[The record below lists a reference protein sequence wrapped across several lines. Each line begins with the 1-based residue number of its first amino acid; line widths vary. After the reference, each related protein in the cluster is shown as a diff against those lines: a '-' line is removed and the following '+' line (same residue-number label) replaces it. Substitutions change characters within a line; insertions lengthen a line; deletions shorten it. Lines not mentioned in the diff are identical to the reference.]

1 MTISDRQAGAHAKF
15 ELYLS
20 LGLPGL
26 GARSGLMWRDIFAK
40 GTSSKDFREAKVF
53 WMHLSVADL
62 TPNVLGHRLHN
73 VSDVLQR

>member
-20 LGLPGL
+20 LDLPEL

-40 GTSSKDFREAKVF
+40 GTSSKVF
-53 WMHLSVADL
+53 LGASVSGRFD
-62 TPNVLGHRLHN
+62 TKVLGHRLHN
-73 VSDVLQR
+73 VSDVLQRR